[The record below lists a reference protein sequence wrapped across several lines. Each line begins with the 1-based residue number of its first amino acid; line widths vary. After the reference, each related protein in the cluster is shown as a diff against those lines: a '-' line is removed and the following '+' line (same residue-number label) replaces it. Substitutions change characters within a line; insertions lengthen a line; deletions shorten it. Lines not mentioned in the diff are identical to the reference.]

1 MARVIKRYG
10 NRKMYDVE
18 ASAYVSLDDV
28 AELIRGGVTV
38 QVVDNVTG
46 EDITAQT
53 LTQVVLE
60 QGKRGR
66 GVAPTDLLHD
76 LLRRGGRAIDASVEQ
91 VRHAADELVQGS
103 IGRLTRVVHAPQE
116 KELRQLR
123 EQIATLE
130 GTLAR
135 LLDEREGQHTTRKP
149 AAKAKPARRKPP
161 G

>member
-1 MARVIKRYG
+1 MTRRVIKRYS
-10 NRKMYDVE
+10 NRKLYDVE
-18 ASAYVSLDDV
+18 AKAYVSMADL
-28 AELIRGGVTV
+28 AALIRGGHTLE
-38 QVVDNVTG
+38 VVDNVTG

-76 LLRRGGRAIDASVEQ
+76 LLRRGGRVIDASVDQ

-103 IGRLTRVVHAPQE
+103 IGRLSRVVHAPQE
-116 KELRQLR
+116 RELRQLR

-135 LLDEREGQHTTRKP
+135 LLDERDGVAGRAASRPGKSARKRTTD
-149 AAKAKPARRKPP
+149 
-161 G
+161 